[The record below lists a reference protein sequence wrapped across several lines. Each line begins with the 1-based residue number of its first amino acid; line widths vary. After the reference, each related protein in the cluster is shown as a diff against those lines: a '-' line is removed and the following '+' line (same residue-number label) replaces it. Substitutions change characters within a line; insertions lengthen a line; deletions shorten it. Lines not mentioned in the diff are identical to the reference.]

1 MDIIGKWKVK
11 ELGLMQPEDM
21 SIKMFTPTELESLED
36 NEDYIKFASSIYN
49 FSNDGKL
56 DIFLEIP
63 EESLESVKEEGLE
76 VKDGVA
82 IIESTE
88 WKEENGEY
96 FYDTHIEGEFLG
108 EEVSPYNKI
117 EVDGDCLIMD
127 MLFYKVILEKA

>member
-11 ELGLMQPEDM
+11 KLGLMQPEDM

-63 EESLESVKEEGLE
+63 EESLESAKEEGLE

>member
-21 SIKMFTPTELESLED
+21 SIKMFTLTELESLED

-63 EESLESVKEEGLE
+63 EESLETAEEEGLE

-117 EVDGDCLIMD
+117 EIDGDCLIMD

>member
-11 ELGLMQPEDM
+11 KLGLMQPEDM

-63 EESLESVKEEGLE
+63 EESLESAKEEGLE

-96 FYDTHIEGEFLG
+96 FYDTHIEGKFLG

-117 EVDGDCLIMD
+117 EIDGDCLIMD